1 MQAIIIAAG
10 LGRRLKPLT
19 DHLPKCMLEIDGKS
33 IIQHQVNTLR
43 SAGVEKIAIIKG
55 YCEEKVQLEGQN
67 LEYFLNSD
75 YKYNNILESLFCA
88 EEVIN
93 DEVIILYSDII
104 FEKSVVERLL
114 KSHNEISIVVDVGW
128 KDNYI
133 DRRDH
138 PLEEA
143 EGVILDDNS
152 QVCQIGKI
160 VEEGKAEVS
169 GEFIGM
175 MKLCGQGSEIF
186 KSFYHKSRKLYKE
199 KPFQRAQSIRVAYL
213 TDMIQELADNAVPVF
228 CVKINNGWKEID
240 TMEDLTKAA
249 DFFKNT
255 WP

>member
-43 SAGVEKIAIIKG
+43 SAGVERIAIIKG

-67 LEYFLNSD
+67 PTYFFNRD
-75 YKYNNILESLFCA
+75 YKYNNILESLFYA

-93 DEVIILYSDII
+93 DQVIILYSDII
-104 FEKSVVERLL
+104 FEKTVVERLL
-114 KSHNEISIVVDVGW
+114 KSHNEISIVIDVDW
-128 KDNYI
+128 KNNYV
-133 DRRDH
+133 DRRDN
-138 PLEEA
+138 PMEDA

-152 QVCQIGKI
+152 QIRQIGKI
-160 VEEGKAEVS
+160 IEEGKAEVS

-175 MKLCGQGSEIF
+175 MKLRGQGSEIF

-213 TDMIQELADNAVPVF
+213 TDLIQELADNAIPVF
-228 CVKINNGWKEID
+228 CVKINNGWREID
-240 TMEDLTKAA
+240 TVEDLKKAA
-249 DFFKNT
+249 GFFKNT
-255 WP
+255 